1 MLSMN
6 IPFLKMKKMT
16 TGMTNGKYQFP
27 DAGIYSSL
35 GTYVLLCSGRD
46 FRHWILE

>member
-16 TGMTNGKYQFP
+16 TGMTNGKCQFP
-27 DAGIYSSL
+27 DAGISSSL
-35 GTYVLLCSGRD
+35 GTYVLLYSDRD
-46 FRHWILE
+46 FRHWSFE